1 MNWNERGTADS
12 EQLSQDNSARTMK
25 KLNPSYYETTRAAQ
39 VALHCMNYQHASL
52 FCHFSYETVKSSSL
66 EDVMRIHTAKILF
79 SHTETRMAPQV
90 NCTYDDTAK
99 ANTTDDEHAFYERM
113 RKQEKLVDGKY
124 IPDGHGN
131 IPAEMKPFW
140 LLGQIASSYVM
151 WQESSESTLY
161 NMQQEDAPLIL
172 LLFPKQR
179 TEDDFLDFE
188 YVVLLHD
195 IVSQEITQWSMHI
208 RWNPTHGVKVL
219 NYAQDHRDIPFPGT
233 ATATMSPASLS

>member
-1 MNWNERGTADS
+1 
-12 EQLSQDNSARTMK
+12 MK

-66 EDVMRIHTAKILF
+66 EELPGVGNKYHLVFKEDKTSSEDVMRIHTAKILF

-161 NMQQEDAPLIL
+161 NMVTVLSFQQL
-172 LLFPKQR
+172 R